1 MSLYTK
7 KNITDRQ
14 LKPDTRPRMKES
26 PAFFRQNKPANRGL
40 KDLDVVAPDAYLQR
54 FLGVER
60 SIFEMAP
67 RISNIQGV
75 NNFTDENEILKKQL
89 ASLSEEPPTSLMP
102 KTREDAKKEG
112 LPLRDGGADYS
123 NVTDLVGLIKT
134 AEGLRTESYWDFK
147 QYSVGYGSK
156 GKKGEVIDEAE
167 AEKRLAKDISKFRA
181 IVVKAK
187 ETHGYDWNSDQID
200 ALTSFTHN
208 LGATNFNKLIDGGKR
223 GDEEII
229 EFLPQYNKARVNGKL
244 TELAGLTDRR
254 NMELKVFEQ
263 GFES

>member
-1 MSLYTK
+1 MSLYNK
-7 KNITDRQ
+7 KSITERQ
-14 LKPDTRPRMKES
+14 LKTGERPEIKSNQQM
-26 PAFFRQNKPANRGL
+26 FFQRNKPATRGL
-40 KDLDVVAPDAYLQR
+40 RDLDPSVVDPSLDR
-54 FLGVER
+54 FLGFEK
-60 SIFEMAP
+60 SIYEISP
-67 RISNIQGV
+67 RVG
-75 NNFTDENEILKKQL
+75 NNQSSLKDENEIIKKQL

-167 AEKRLAKDISKFRA
+167 AEKRLAKDISNFRA
-181 IVVKAK
+181 VVVKAK

-229 EFLPQYNKARVNGKL
+229 EFLPQYNKAEVNGKL

>member
-14 LKPDTRPRMKES
+14 LKTGERPKIKSNQQM
-26 PAFFRQNKPANRGL
+26 FFQRNKPANRGL
-40 KDLDVVAPDAYLQR
+40 RDLDASVVDPSLDR
-54 FLGVER
+54 FLGFER
-60 SIFEMAP
+60 SIYEISP
-67 RISNIQGV
+67 RVG
-75 NNFTDENEILKKQL
+75 NNQSSLKDENEILKKQL

-123 NVTDLVGLIKT
+123 DVTDLVGLIKT

-167 AEKRLAKDISKFRA
+167 AEKRLANDISNFRA

-208 LGATNFNKLIDGGKR
+208 LGPTNFNKLIDDGKR

>member
-14 LKPDTRPRMKES
+14 LKTGQRPRMQEGS
-26 PAFFRQNKPANRGL
+26 SIVRRNKPATRGL
-40 KDLDVVAPDAYLQR
+40 RDLDPSVVDPSLDR
-54 FLGVER
+54 FLGFER
-60 SIFEMAP
+60 SIYEISP
-67 RISNIQGV
+67 RVG
-75 NNFTDENEILKKQL
+75 NNQSSLKDENEIIKKQL

-102 KTREDAKKEG
+102 KTKEDAKKEG

-123 NVTDLVGLIKT
+123 DVTDLVGLIKT

-181 IVVKAK
+181 VVVKAK

>member
-1 MSLYTK
+1 MSLYGRK
-7 KNITDRQ
+7 EITDRQ
-14 LKPDTRPRMKES
+14 LKPGERPKIKSNQQM
-26 PAFFRQNKPANRGL
+26 FFQRNKPANRGL
-40 KDLDVVAPDAYLQR
+40 KDLDVAPDAYLQR

-67 RISNIQGV
+67 RISNIKGV
-75 NNFTDENEILKKQL
+75 NNFTDENEIIKKQL

-102 KTREDAKKEG
+102 KTREDAKKTG

-156 GKKGEVIDEAE
+156 GEKGEVIDEAE
-167 AEKRLAKDISKFRA
+167 AEKRLANDISNFRA

-254 NMELKVFEQ
+254 NMELRVFEQ

>member
-1 MSLYTK
+1 
-7 KNITDRQ
+7 
-14 LKPDTRPRMKES
+14 
-26 PAFFRQNKPANRGL
+26 
-40 KDLDVVAPDAYLQR
+40 
-54 FLGVER
+54 
-60 SIFEMAP
+60 
-67 RISNIQGV
+67 
-75 NNFTDENEILKKQL
+75 
-89 ASLSEEPPTSLMP
+89 MP
-102 KTREDAKKEG
+102 KTREDANKENKTG

-123 NVTDLVGLIKT
+123 KVTDLVGLIKT

-156 GKKGEVIDEAE
+156 GEKGEVIDEAE
-167 AEKRLAKDISKFRA
+167 AEKRLANDISNFRA

-254 NMELKVFEQ
+254 NMELKIFEQ